1 VAGAIAIT
9 VILLIFPL
17 LVGIGGFVLAAILGW
32 LLNDDAARR
41 FEGSELAEL
50 NQ

>member
-1 VAGAIAIT
+1 VAGAITIA

-17 LVGIGGFVLAAILGW
+17 LVGIGGFVLAAALGW
-32 LLNDDAARR
+32 LLNDDAASRA
-41 FEGSELAEL
+41 EGSELAEL